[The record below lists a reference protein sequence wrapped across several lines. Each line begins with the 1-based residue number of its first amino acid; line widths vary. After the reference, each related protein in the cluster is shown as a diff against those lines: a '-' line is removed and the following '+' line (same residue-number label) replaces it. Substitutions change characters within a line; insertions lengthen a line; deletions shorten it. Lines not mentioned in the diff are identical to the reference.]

1 MVKSRRSCLEIR
13 QKDIERALNVVVES
27 ETRIIEDTD
36 DIYFDYRVVIFTK
49 ETSFMG
55 PGLCY
60 GAGLC

>member
-1 MVKSRRSCLEIR
+1 MLDFEASHSSRSSGEI
-13 QKDIERALNVVVES
+13 ALNVVVES